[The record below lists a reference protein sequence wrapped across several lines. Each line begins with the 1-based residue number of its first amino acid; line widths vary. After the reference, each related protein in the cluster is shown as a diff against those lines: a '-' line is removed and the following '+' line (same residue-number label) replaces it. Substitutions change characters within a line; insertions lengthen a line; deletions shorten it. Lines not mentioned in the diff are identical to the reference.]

1 MPTMP
6 TRTPSSL
13 QAALAS
19 GLVLLGLGLLVTPL
33 PAQAEKADRA
43 KPMELLADKS
53 GTADLQNQVT
63 RLSGNVVITQGTLR
77 IKADR
82 VEVRQTPDGFHVGT
96 AWGTAGT
103 PVSYR
108 QKRDG
113 LDEFVEGLAERVE
126 FDGKTEVLRFI
137 GSGVVRRLR
146 GSVVVDEITGALIV
160 WNHATEQFSVQGG
173 TASASSSANGASNA
187 AGRVRA
193 VLTPPPGSAAA
204 ESGSK
209 PARAASEPR

>member
-1 MPTMP
+1 MPAMP
-6 TRTPSSL
+6 TRHTPRL
-13 QAALAS
+13 QAAQVA
-19 GLVLLGLGLLVTPL
+19 GLVLMGLLAAT

-53 GTADLQNQVT
+53 GSADLQNQVT

-96 AWGTAGT
+96 AWGSAGT

-146 GSVVVDEITGALIV
+146 GNVVVDEITGALIV
-160 WNHATEQFSVQGG
+160 WNHAAEQFSVQGG
-173 TASASSSANGASNA
+173 TPTDTGASG
-187 AGRVRA
+187 GRVRA

-204 ESGSK
+204 ESGGK
-209 PARAASEPR
+209 PGRAASEPR